1 MDLNLNSSKI
11 VFLFLFQEE
20 KREFIFHEYFQSETQ
35 KKCFNHL
42 NVELGNFLRVWI
54 NKGNEEWLFDESG
67 KLTTS
72 LLHHT
77 RSI

>member
-1 MDLNLNSSKI
+1 MKVDLIINKYKLSMDLNLNSSKI

-42 NVELGNFLRVWI
+42 NVELGNFLRV
-54 NKGNEEWLFDESG
+54 
-67 KLTTS
+67 
-72 LLHHT
+72 
-77 RSI
+77 